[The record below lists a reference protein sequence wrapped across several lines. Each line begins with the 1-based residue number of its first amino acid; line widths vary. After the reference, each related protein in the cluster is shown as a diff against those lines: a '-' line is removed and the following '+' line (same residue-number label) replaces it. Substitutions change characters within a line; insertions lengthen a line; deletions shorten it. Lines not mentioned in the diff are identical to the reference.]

1 MTMSTMSWGVKSP
14 ASQALVHPPFALPWH
29 PAAPGTLKGTNPRAW
44 TLGSWPLA
52 LPSLSSHQLGDA
64 ELWPERSG
72 EASALLPE
80 LCLGPALRLCESQS
94 LPGQRP

>member
-29 PAAPGTLKGTNPRAW
+29 PAAPGTLKGTNPSAW

-64 ELWPERSG
+64 EL
-72 EASALLPE
+72 
-80 LCLGPALRLCESQS
+80 CLGPALRLCESQS